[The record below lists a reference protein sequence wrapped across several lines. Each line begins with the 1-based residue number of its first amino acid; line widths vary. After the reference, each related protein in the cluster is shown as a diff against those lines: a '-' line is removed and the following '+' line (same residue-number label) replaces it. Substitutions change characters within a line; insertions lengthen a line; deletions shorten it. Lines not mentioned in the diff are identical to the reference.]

1 MSEISKEVD
10 PLDAQSQSRKSSQ
23 SSSTAESFE
32 KIDRGKETET
42 EGEED
47 ASEGDR
53 EAEQENEQRMEVE
66 EDRQEKEQ
74 VDDVP
79 KDPLYEDPHAHDQLK
94 EDQKQFYTSEDARNA
109 WSNLIMFSS
118 AMLVLP
124 LLTMFTLYHWVF
136 IDHYHMPEDQAMFY
150 AGMCGVAVV
159 FIICGL
165 FVWTAYN
172 EEKEAERRLKLEKKD
187 E

>member
-10 PLDAQSQSRKSSQ
+10 PLDGQPQSRKSSQ

-42 EGEED
+42 DGEED

-53 EAEQENEQRMEVE
+53 EAEQENEQQRMEVK
-66 EDRQEKEQ
+66 EDSQEKEQ

-94 EDQKQFYTSEDARNA
+94 EEQVPFACF
-109 WSNLIMFSS
+109 NLN
-118 AMLVLP
+118 V
-124 LLTMFTLYHWVF
+124 TL
-136 IDHYHMPEDQAMFY
+136 
-150 AGMCGVAVV
+150 
-159 FIICGL
+159 
-165 FVWTAYN
+165 
-172 EEKEAERRLKLEKKD
+172 
-187 E
+187 